1 MSPRALTDLQPGSD
15 PNGGTAPLAPAVMQI
30 VCGTDFSKNAAQAAE
45 AAATFARLLR
55 EPLTLVHVA
64 DEAAR
69 TQLPTEIRESLS
81 TFSQQCLTDE
91 GHRLEAGG
99 VEVREVFREG
109 APDEVLMDFAN
120 QPKTRLVVL
129 SSLGRG
135 APAGWIL
142 GSVVERVAQTS
153 PVPTLIVRSSE
164 PFKAWAAGKRSLRVF
179 VGADFSVPSDA
190 ALRWV
195 AWLRKLGP
203 CDVTIAN
210 LDQSLVD
217 PDSKAELSPLASK
230 MLAKTEAVQVRCFRE
245 RVREVLGPRRV
256 HVRIEKG
263 WGRSD
268 AHLLQLATEE
278 RADLIVVGT
287 HQHQGPGRFGSPST
301 SRGVLHYA
309 QMSVACVPATERT
322 TAANEQVQ
330 LKIER

>member
-1 MSPRALTDLQPGSD
+1 
-15 PNGGTAPLAPAVMQI
+15 MQI

-45 AAATFARLLR
+45 TAAAFASRLH

-64 DEAAR
+64 DEATR
-69 TQLPTEIRESLS
+69 TQLPTEIRDSLS

-91 GHRLEAGG
+91 GQRLQKDG
-99 VEVREVFREG
+99 VEVHEAFREG
-109 APDEVLMDFAN
+109 APDVVLINFAAE
-120 QPKTRLVVL
+120 PATRLVVL

-135 APAGWIL
+135 APSPGWIL
-142 GSVVERVAQTS
+142 GSVVEHVAQTS
-153 PVPTLIVRSSE
+153 PVPTLIVRSAE
-164 PFKAWAAGKRSLRVF
+164 PFKAWAARKRSLRVF

-195 AWLRKLGP
+195 GWLRQLGP
-203 CDVTIAN
+203 CDVTVAN
-210 LDQSLVD
+210 LDQGLIEPGSE
-217 PDSKAELSPLASK
+217 AELSPTASR

-245 RVREVLGPRRV
+245 RVRELLGPKRV

-268 AHLLQLATEE
+268 AHLLQLAAEE

-287 HQHQGPGRFGSPST
+287 HQHQGAGRFGSPST

-309 QMSVACVPATERT
+309 PMSVACIPAGKGPPEVC
-322 TAANEQVQ
+322 E
-330 LKIER
+330 LKIAS